1 MIVIVLYKV
10 KRAQAMFN
18 LACSQMEVKELED
31 DTKKVRKLAA
41 MLNNRF
47 ISSPKEDNNTK
58 SDYSNEQT
66 VRSPSRVKNMSDR
79 SSSNHATEFQF
90 NSLNVPP
97 QSTSSVFDDG
107 YCIYQTPTPSRI
119 NDFTSF
125 SVMAQDGRN
134 LLSRNQ
140 TPISF
145 RLHASLGPRYS

>member
-66 VRSPSRVKNMSDR
+66 
-79 SSSNHATEFQF
+79 A
-90 NSLNVPP
+90 
-97 QSTSSVFDDG
+97 
-107 YCIYQTPTPSRI
+107 
-119 NDFTSF
+119 FTF
-125 SVMAQDGRN
+125 
-134 LLSRNQ
+134 
-140 TPISF
+140 
-145 RLHASLGPRYS
+145 ASGKHG